1 MSPQRH
7 MKGYIHNI
15 EEATIANTDFR
26 RVVYTGAHSQLVLM
40 NLRPGEEIGSE
51 VHADVDQFF
60 RFEKGEGKVFIDGA
74 EHAVRDGSA
83 VIIPAGAEHNVSNT
97 STTDDLK
104 LYTIYSPAEHKD
116 GTIHPTKAEA
126 VEEHFDGITTE

>member
-1 MSPQRH
+1 MK
-7 MKGYIHNI
+7 KGYVDNI
-15 EEATIANTDFR
+15 EHETLQNGDFR

-40 NLRPGEEIGSE
+40 NLKPGEDIGSE
-51 VHADVDQFF
+51 VHEGIDQFF
-60 RFEKGEGKVFIDGA
+60 RFEKGEGKVMIDGT

-83 VIIPAGAEHNVSNT
+83 VIIPAGAQHNVVNT

-116 GTIHPTKAEA
+116 GTVHPTKGSA